1 MIPADLTS
9 DERSVI
15 SRAIQDK
22 FNALGGGGKG
32 SKGASSSSAADGG
45 EVAVGGDGTGDEA
58 VESSS
63 IGVMADAEI
72 FAALREELERATKQ
86 VVDSREGEG
95 GEGCGGGE
103 PVVAAGKGTGGA
115 GGEELTAPD
124 SPEHKADDDDYVMTT
139 NTAAENASPG
149 GTHRVGRTLIE
160 VDGTVS
166 VDYMD
171 DEHDFDQTEVGDG
184 IGEKGEKVEYE
195 KRIFHQSSHDMLRA
209 AADSMLEDQSMIQD
223 FINQIKDNSINSPQT
238 SDFRARRLTFA
249 KAPLQMKE
257 EDEESEGGDEF
268 VPPSSP
274 NPDGDETGDM
284 TPMLAPTSTITKRMS
299 YTPAAAFKPRAS
311 GRYERQR
318 TTIYAS
324 AEMGVQQKATQPFPK
339 DVMGTFSCHGIE
351 PGYEEGDEDGIHQKD
366 NQDRGCCV
374 YPFKSH
380 PREALFMVL
389 DGHGPQGDAV
399 SEFAMRQVVVSLER
413 SENMLEDPETTLKD
427 AFIKT
432 NAALMVTPIEY
443 MTSGTTLVA
452 VYMRETHFW
461 IAHVGDSRVVC
472 AVQEGDGLVAHNAC
486 EDHKPDNPEEK
497 ARIEAWGGFVSPAP
511 EEGMSSRVWLDED
524 WTMIGLAMARS
535 IGDYAVKA
543 VGVIPEPE
551 VQRHD
556 VTENHKF
563 MILASDGVWE
573 FISSQEAVEIVAS
586 KIHLGADM
594 ACENLIHQ
602 ATERWAEEEGD
613 YRDDITAI
621 VFTFP
626 LPWETQH
633 LSDEARKKP

>member
-1 MIPADLTS
+1 
-9 DERSVI
+9 
-15 SRAIQDK
+15 
-22 FNALGGGGKG
+22 
-32 SKGASSSSAADGG
+32 
-45 EVAVGGDGTGDEA
+45 
-58 VESSS
+58 
-63 IGVMADAEI
+63 
-72 FAALREELERATKQ
+72 
-86 VVDSREGEG
+86 
-95 GEGCGGGE
+95 
-103 PVVAAGKGTGGA
+103 
-115 GGEELTAPD
+115 
-124 SPEHKADDDDYVMTT
+124 MTT
-139 NTAAENASPG
+139 NTGTKDASPG
-149 GTHRVGRTLIE
+149 GTHKVGRTLIE
-160 VDGTVS
+160 VDRTVS
-166 VDYMD
+166 VDYVD
-171 DEHDFDQTEVGDG
+171 DEHDFDQNEVGDDV
-184 IGEKGEKVEYE
+184 GEKGAKVDYE
-195 KRIFHQSSHDMLRA
+195 KRIFHQSSHDMLSA
-209 AADSMLEDQSMIQD
+209 AADSILEDQSMIQD
-223 FINQIKDNSINSPQT
+223 FINQIKDNTHNSPQT
-238 SDFRARRLTFA
+238 SDFRARRLTFG

-257 EDEESEGGDEF
+257 DEEDGDGDEDAF
-268 VPPSSP
+268 VPSSP
-274 NPDGDETGDM
+274 NPDGEEMGAM
-284 TPMLAPTSTITKRMS
+284 TPMLAPHTTITRRLS
-299 YTPAAAFKPRAS
+299 HAPASAFKPRAS

-324 AEMGVQQKATQPFPK
+324 AEIGVQQKATQPFPK
-339 DVMGTFSCHGIE
+339 DIMGTFSCHGIE
-351 PGYEEGDEDGIHQKD
+351 PGYDEDDEDGIHQKD

-413 SENMLEDPETTLKD
+413 SENMSNDPETTLKD

-472 AVQEGDGLVAHNAC
+472 AVQEGDELVAHNAC
-486 EDHKPDNPEEK
+486 EDHKPDNPDEK

-535 IGDYAVKA
+535 IGDYAVKD
-543 VGVIPEPE
+543 VGVIPEPD

-626 LPWETQH
+626 LPWKTQH
-633 LSDEARKKP
+633 VGSTNFKKKS